1 MLRGSCDVTLRVA
14 SLLVRLSFLVAHAL
28 AIHQVAHADSGV
40 EVYVTDA
47 PNDPAWLGLA
57 APDGRYAIQLAP
69 GCGIQAGENATWDNG
84 TVNGMLTD
92 HPAPGMMAKPSESCT
107 IVAIQKMGET
117 PCSTNPEGVC
127 DVAYA

>member
-1 MLRGSCDVTLRVA
+1 MLRGSCDVTLHVA
-14 SLLVRLSFLVAHAL
+14 SLIVRLSFLMALAL

-47 PNDPAWLGLA
+47 PNSPDWLGLA
-57 APDGRYAIQLAP
+57 APDGRYAVQFGP

-84 TVNGMLTD
+84 ATGGMVTD
-92 HPAPGMMAKPSESCT
+92 HPAPGMMAKLSESCT
-107 IVAIQKMGET
+107 IVAIQKVGET
-117 PCSTNPEGVC
+117 PCSTNPEGFC